1 MSFTAL
7 MQFAGQNPLLSGL
20 LVFLSLALVYT
31 EIARLFV
38 GYKTVS
44 PAQLT
49 DLINKESALLI
60 DVSAQAEYERGH
72 ILGAKHVAM
81 SQFDPE
87 NKLLAKAKELSV
99 AVVCRTGQQS
109 SEAAKRLHKAGFSK
123 VFWLNDG
130 VNAWMQ
136 ADLPLSKGR

>member
-1 MSFTAL
+1 VLSVL
-7 MQFAGQNPLLSGL
+7 FAGLT
-20 LVFLSLALVYT
+20 LALVYT
-31 EIARLFV
+31 EVARLFV

-49 DLINKESALLI
+49 DLINRESALLI
-60 DVSAQAEYERGH
+60 DVSAIAEFEKGH

-87 NKLLAKAKELSV
+87 NKLLAKAKELPV
-99 AVVCRTGQQS
+99 AVVCRNGQQS
-109 SEAAKRLHKAGFSK
+109 SDAAKRLHKAGFSK

-130 VNAWMQ
+130 INAWTQ

>member
-1 MSFTAL
+1 MSFAAL
-7 MQFAGQNPLLSGL
+7 TQFAGQNPVLSVLFVGL
-20 LVFLSLALVYT
+20 TLALIYT
-31 EIARLFV
+31 EIARFFV
-38 GYKTVS
+38 GYKIVS

-49 DLINKESALLI
+49 DLINKQSALLI
-60 DVSAQAEYERGH
+60 DVSAIAEFEKGH
-72 ILGAKHVAM
+72 ILGSKHVAM

-87 NKLLAKAKELSV
+87 NKLLAKAKELPV

-109 SEAAKRLHKAGFSK
+109 SDAAKRLHKAGFSK

-130 VNAWMQ
+130 INAWTQ

>member
-1 MSFTAL
+1 MSFATL
-7 MQFAGQNPLLSGL
+7 MQFASQNPVLSAIFAML
-20 LVFLSLALVYT
+20 TIAIIYT
-31 EIARLFV
+31 EIARLFA
-38 GYKTVS
+38 GFKTVS

-60 DVSAQAEYERGH
+60 DVSAQNDFEKGH
-72 ILGAKHVAM
+72 ILGSKHVNM

-87 NKLLAKAKELSV
+87 NKILAHAKEMPIAML
-99 AVVCRTGQQS
+99 CRSGQQS
-109 SEAAKRLHKAGFSK
+109 AIAAKRLHKAGFTK

-130 VNAWMQ
+130 INAWIQ

>member
-1 MSFTAL
+1 MSFAAL
-7 MQFAGQNPLLSGL
+7 TQFAGQNPVLSVLFVGL
-20 LVFLSLALVYT
+20 TLALIYT
-31 EIARLFV
+31 EIARFFV
-38 GYKTVS
+38 GYKIVS

-49 DLINKESALLI
+49 DLINKQSALLI
-60 DVSAQAEYERGH
+60 DVSAIAEFEKGH
-72 ILGAKHVAM
+72 ILGSKHVAM

-87 NKLLAKAKELSV
+87 NKLLTKAKELPV

-109 SEAAKRLHKAGFSK
+109 SDAAKRLHKAGFSK

-130 VNAWMQ
+130 INAWTQ